1 MAQGRLVL
9 ALPTRNRD
17 FGRLVARVVCTLFAL
32 FGALPFVLGFFL
44 SSAPVENWAARE
56 TTRILAEQ
64 LGLTAQFR
72 VELKLLPLRVTV
84 SQLVVPASDGGTP
97 ALEVARVAVTPR
109 IFSLLAGRLDAGDV
123 EVDQPKARLVIKDG
137 QLQNLRYRLPEP
149 SKKTRAPSKQAPFTS
164 LSVGDAR
171 FVLDIDGVHVDT
183 GGVDLDV
190 FAEQGPTFE
199 VALRSSSTR
208 IWRDRVVRGVP
219 PPAPGT
225 IATDEDTLC
234 RLELRVR
241 YEPNDIL
248 VRRFSALGSADL
260 DVKPGSLPS
269 CDNLRE
275 DDPGRVM
282 LRLSQLRVGLRKGEM
297 PLIDGHVLL
306 RAPLPLV
313 NRFVRAGALRG
324 VASFSGDVRYDG
336 RHKLPEVRGKLT
348 GAGVEFSHFK
358 LAKTLDVDL
367 SVAGD
372 VITIPRY
379 QMGFAD
385 GDVVLKNARIEPFA
399 PGVVLSA
406 ERVDSKSMDFEGLM
420 RDLGVTDDTLIK
432 WDFGDLRVSKITG
445 TISPLKI
452 DAEVYADTH
461 NFEVTDLS
469 FRNPKRKRM
478 IGVKAALIRGHL
490 GVRPNS
496 FDIYD
501 TRTDFGNS
509 SVFVKMVSISF

>member
-17 FGRLVARVVCTLFAL
+17 FGRMVARVICAVFAL
-32 FGALPFVLGFFL
+32 FGALPLVLGFFL
-44 SSAPVENWAARE
+44 SSPPVEDWAARE
-56 TTRILAEQ
+56 TTRILGEQ
-64 LGLTAQFR
+64 LGLTARFR

-97 ALEVARVAVTPR
+97 ALSVARVAVTPR

-123 EVDQPKARLVIKDG
+123 EIDRPTARLVFKDG
-137 QLQNLRYRLPEP
+137 KLQNLRYRLPEP
-149 SKKTRAPSKQAPFTS
+149 SKKTRAPSKQAPFSS
-164 LSVGDAR
+164 LSLGDGR
-171 FVLDIDGVHVDT
+171 FALDIDGVHVDT
-183 GGVDLDV
+183 GEVDLDV
-190 FAEQGPTFE
+190 YAEQGPNFE
-199 VALRSSSTR
+199 VALRASATR
-208 IWRDRVVRGVP
+208 MWRERVVRGVP
-219 PPAPGT
+219 PPPPGT

-234 RLELRVR
+234 RLELRLR
-241 YEPNDIL
+241 YEPSDIL

-260 DVKPGSLPS
+260 DPKPGSLPS

-297 PLIDGHVLL
+297 PLIDGHVFL

-313 NRFVRAGALRG
+313 NRFVRAGPLKG
-324 VASFSGDVRYDG
+324 VASFTGDVRYDG
-336 RHKLPEVRGKLT
+336 RHRLPDVHGKLT
-348 GAGVEFSHFK
+348 GLGVEFERFK
-358 LAKTLDVDL
+358 LAKTLDVDV

-372 VITIPRY
+372 VISIPRY

-399 PGVVLSA
+399 QGVPLSV

-432 WDFGDLRVSKITG
+432 WDFNDLRVTKIAG
-445 TISPLKI
+445 TLSPLKI
-452 DAEVYADTH
+452 DAEVYADTRD
-461 NFEVTDLS
+461 FEVTDLS
-469 FRNPKRKRM
+469 R
-478 IGVKAALIRGHL
+478 
-490 GVRPNS
+490 
-496 FDIYD
+496 
-501 TRTDFGNS
+501 
-509 SVFVKMVSISF
+509 